1 MAGVCAEHGRRKN
14 GDEGMGKRN
23 PIELSSPSRFHLC
36 NCTKKYPYST
46 RAPVNL
52 NATLN
57 CLAFSSHLQEM
68 SPHFQLYCQLLISLG
83 SCAVFQSR
91 DCERQRINQTNSMA
105 PGSGLLWDWWKTGM
119 CNLWFMVGLA
129 DLVPRSYLV
138 TLNEMY
144 NRLVLKG
151 LGKRLRFRNNYVSSV
166 WLI

>member
-14 GDEGMGKRN
+14 GDGGMGKRN
-23 PIELSSPSRFHLC
+23 PIALSSPSRFHLC
-36 NCTKKYPYST
+36 NCTIKYPYST

-105 PGSGLLWDWWKTGM
+105 PGSGLLWDWWTAGM
-119 CNLWFMVGLA
+119 CNLWFGRFSWSRTQILPCNFNWDVQPLGLE
-129 DLVPRSYLV
+129 RSGYETTV
-138 TLNEMY
+138 
-144 NRLVLKG
+144 
-151 LGKRLRFRNNYVSSV
+151 
-166 WLI
+166 

>member
-1 MAGVCAEHGRRKN
+1 MEMGVWGR
-14 GDEGMGKRN
+14 E
-23 PIELSSPSRFHLC
+23 ILSRFPPPPDF
-36 NCTKKYPYST
+36 TSVIVQKKYPYST

-105 PGSGLLWDWWKTGM
+105 PGSGLL
-119 CNLWFMVGLA
+119 
-129 DLVPRSYLV
+129 
-138 TLNEMY
+138 
-144 NRLVLKG
+144 
-151 LGKRLRFRNNYVSSV
+151 
-166 WLI
+166 